1 MTLKNKKTTNKEG
14 EKKVSWTQTGEDA
27 IYLYKLLHK
36 QNNEVDFKEF
46 LKTHQNWE
54 EKYDLKNLRRNF
66 NNCKKNLDNYYKGQC
81 KFNIIFIRA
90 RNYI

>member
-1 MTLKNKKTTNKEG
+1 MTTHGFHQEMERLCCNTSDKYMTIKLLLNSHFPQKIKMTLKNTKITNKKG

-46 LKTHQNWE
+46 IKTHQNWE
-54 EKYDLKNLRRNF
+54 
-66 NNCKKNLDNYYKGQC
+66 
-81 KFNIIFIRA
+81 
-90 RNYI
+90 